1 MLARQPDASERSHRM
16 TWSRRLRSRTRVP
29 FLVAL
34 ASLGAACEGK
44 AAEPAYA
51 VTAQHLPGAGAAGIS
66 MDYIAFDP
74 ATHSLWVP
82 AGNTGAVDV
91 VDTRDGS
98 VRQISGL
105 ATAEVT
111 SGERKRVVGPSSVSV
126 GDGWAYVGNRGD
138 SSVCA
143 FDQRTLARGACHK
156 LDAMPDAVVYVA
168 PTKEVWVT
176 TPRDHSIHVL
186 DAAKLEE
193 KAKLSFEGSP
203 EGYSVDAHR
212 FYTNLEDKDRTLAI
226 DLQTRKTAATWK
238 PNCGEDGPRGLRA
251 DAAAGQLFVACTG
264 RVEVLDVAHDGAVLS
279 SLDTGDGVDD
289 FDYVPAKHLL
299 YVGAAKAGRLTVA
312 RVDAHGKL
320 SVVSTVATP
329 QGARNPVVGDDGVVY
344 LAHTQAFGALSDLA
358 VVSPAK
364 K

>member
-1 MLARQPDASERSHRM
+1 M
-16 TWSRRLRSRTRVP
+16 TSSRRFRSRTRVAW
-29 FLVAL
+29 LLTL
-34 ASLGAACEGK
+34 ASLVAACEGK
-44 AAEPAYA
+44 AADTAYT
-51 VTAQHLPGAGAAGIS
+51 VSAQHLPGAGAAGIS

-91 VDTRDGS
+91 VDARDGK
-98 VRQISGL
+98 VRQIPGL

-111 SGERKRVVGPSSVSV
+111 TGERKRVVGPSSASV
-126 GDGWAYVGNRGD
+126 GEGWVYVGNRGD

-143 FDQRTLARGACHK
+143 FDARTLARGACRK
-156 LDAMPDAVVYVA
+156 LDAMPDAVVYVVA
-168 PTKEVWVT
+168 TKEVWVT
-176 TPRDHSIHVL
+176 TPRDRSIHVL

-238 PNCGEDGPRGLRA
+238 PNCGEEGPRGLRV
-251 DAAAGQLFVACTG
+251 DAAAGQLFVACTA

-279 SLDTGDGVDD
+279 TLETGEGVDD
-289 FDYVPAKHLL
+289 FDYVPATHLL

-312 RVDAHGKL
+312 RVDGHGKL
-320 SVVSTVATP
+320 AAVGTIETP

-344 LAHTQAFGALSDLA
+344 LAHTQAFGVLSDLA
-358 VVSPAK
+358 VVSPGK
-364 K
+364 KK